1 MRVDSYRKKCPCFNG
16 IIFIILNARSFGP
29 FFTLIKKGVFQKA
42 FGTVRDL
49 SEARSGFTGQ
59 ASVIDIFVLYLGIPL

>member
-1 MRVDSYRKKCPCFNG
+1 MRKAIIPVRVDSYRKKCPCFNG

-49 SEARSGFTGQ
+49 SEARSGFTGL
-59 ASVIDIFVLYLGIPL
+59 A